1 MDVINLAPSAIRY
14 SQDSISNTFGDS
26 TNHAGQY
33 IGETLDEIVS
43 NPNTANLIPNISVFN
58 KDDKWFTLDN
68 RRLWVFKRAEELG
81 IVRSIDVYVTYGI
94 DDSKFTTTSDG
105 KYVRVRRNNPGGHLW
120 QSLQRKIEKQAREGR
135 RGEEKKQRERERERP
150 RREREQE
157 REREQQR
164 KEREQEREREQQ
176 RKKREQERERER
188 QRREKEQDMEIER
201 QRRER
206 EQMKIDQQ
214 GGVNIIDIVIGLI
227 VSSIL
232 VYLGM
237 RHHRSN

>member
-1 MDVINLAPSAIRY
+1 MVVKKLAPSEIRY
-14 SQDSISNTFGDS
+14 SQNSISNRFRAD
-26 TNHAGQY
+26 TNGIRQH

-120 QSLQRKIEKQAREGR
+120 QSLQRKIEKQAREER